1 MARLSEEIRLLRV
14 GLVMIVRD
22 EEAVIERALR
32 SALPLISSYVIVD
45 TGSTDGTKDIVRRI
59 MNEASVP
66 GLLVDRPWVDFGHNR
81 SEALALC
88 DGIMDWAL
96 MLDADDNLDGG
107 LSDLSPFRDPRVDAM
122 LMTLVH
128 GQIIHQRIQ
137 IFRTGLAWVYEGRV
151 HEQPVCHGRTGGK
164 TGVFVL
170 PATFRM
176 ITRCE
181 GVRSRDPM
189 KYLNDAAI
197 LEGDAAAKPGD
208 ARTLFYLAQSYRDAG
223 VPEKALE
230 WYRKYLDTPGAVGQ
244 ERYVVLMN
252 LVLLEPE
259 PQVQMA
265 HTWAA
270 MELYPNRLE
279 ATYALLTRWRTD
291 GRTPTQQLWA
301 LCAASKNRKVA
312 EGTLFA
318 NPAVY
323 EWGLDDELS
332 VIAYA
337 TGHYQ
342 EAYDYA
348 VRVAVH
354 GPTAEVREAALN
366 NARVAHNQIQ

>member
-1 MARLSEEIRLLRV
+1 
-14 GLVMIVRD
+14 
-22 EEAVIERALR
+22 
-32 SALPLISSYVIVD
+32 
-45 TGSTDGTKDIVRRI
+45 
-59 MNEASVP
+59 
-66 GLLVDRPWVDFGHNR
+66 
-81 SEALALC
+81 
-88 DGIMDWAL
+88 
-96 MLDADDNLDGG
+96 
-107 LSDLSPFRDPRVDAM
+107 
-122 LMTLVH
+122 
-128 GQIIHQRIQ
+128 
-137 IFRTGLAWVYEGRV
+137 
-151 HEQPVCHGRTGGK
+151 
-164 TGVFVL
+164 
-170 PATFRM
+170 
-176 ITRCE
+176 
-181 GVRSRDPM
+181 
-189 KYLNDAAI
+189 
-197 LEGDAAAKPGD
+197 
-208 ARTLFYLAQSYRDAG
+208 
-223 VPEKALE
+223 
-230 WYRKYLDTPGAVGQ
+230 
-244 ERYVVLMN
+244 
-252 LVLLEPE
+252 
-259 PQVQMA
+259 
-265 HTWAA
+265 